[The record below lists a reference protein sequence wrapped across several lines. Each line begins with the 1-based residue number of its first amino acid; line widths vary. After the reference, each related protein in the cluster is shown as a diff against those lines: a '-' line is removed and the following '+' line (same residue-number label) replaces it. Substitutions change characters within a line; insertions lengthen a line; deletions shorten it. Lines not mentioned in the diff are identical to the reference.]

1 MAFKVWGAL
10 KATCKKMSAMRLRF
24 SSPWLESVGWT
35 TAPNQKYL
43 FARNVAHE
51 APADSLSKLTLP
63 AMPSTVMPLA
73 YAVPVQL
80 IAYHTAF
87 VMGKDVDQP
96 RSVASRSPWN
106 DRR

>member
-1 MAFKVWGAL
+1 MG
-10 KATCKKMSAMRLRF
+10 CI
-24 SSPWLESVGWT
+24 ESNVQEDERYAIEIFQSLARIGRMDN
-35 TAPNQKYL
+35 APNQKYL
-43 FARNVAHE
+43 FARIIAHE

-63 AMPSTVMPLA
+63 AIPSTVMPLA